1 MKPKPVKTKKTTPVI
16 RRFKPRK
23 VLTPDLDHALANRSE
38 SVKIK
43 LLEME
48 SALPAE
54 IKVETSNFLAILLQG
69 RCQRER
75 YDVIN
80 LCEGKFEL
88 RSSKVNGKQVRI
100 QLICRRCHLVTE
112 YSSNSNNNRIQLQ
125 DGEKSVNFLKDDV
138 RAVLLALIAGSTY
151 RTYETMNA
159 SNPEAMSQP
168 TFYRIQKIL
177 CGGIVSCCKQVLAE
191 YRET

>member
-1 MKPKPVKTKKTTPVI
+1 MVPRFPKELREMVKVYKGKCACCGSSSRSKNMNQRPQGCPIPKNFCLPLEFKTEVNHRICLACSRKHSKSLKPKPVKTKKTTPVI

-75 YDVIN
+75 YDGN

-100 QLICRRCHLVTE
+100 QLICKRC
-112 YSSNSNNNRIQLQ
+112 
-125 DGEKSVNFLKDDV
+125 
-138 RAVLLALIAGSTY
+138 
-151 RTYETMNA
+151 M
-159 SNPEAMSQP
+159 
-168 TFYRIQKIL
+168 
-177 CGGIVSCCKQVLAE
+177 
-191 YRET
+191 